1 MIEIRE
7 PEKGLS
13 RRDERAANLK
23 SGSLLRLPEWINAD
37 STQFKLLRR
46 LCAGINVVLF
56 LINRQTVRVC
66 MRACVCVLANYIH
79 QLQAV
84 EWTSLRRSHPHAI
97 YTKWSCPMILNS
109 ITFCL
114 HDAANYSKSWSGLI
128 LLCTFICHLTQQQIQ
143 FHSFQPGVASST
155 RLAWPD
161 AWITLAS
168 FENTKNIKSN
178 HDW

>member
-56 LINRQTVRVC
+56 LINRQTVAC
-66 MRACVCVLANYIH
+66 ACVHVCV
-79 QLQAV
+79 
-84 EWTSLRRSHPHAI
+84 
-97 YTKWSCPMILNS
+97 
-109 ITFCL
+109 F
-114 HDAANYSKSWSGLI
+114 
-128 LLCTFICHLTQQQIQ
+128 
-143 FHSFQPGVASST
+143 
-155 RLAWPD
+155 
-161 AWITLAS
+161 
-168 FENTKNIKSN
+168 
-178 HDW
+178 

>member
-66 MRACVCVLANYIH
+66 MRAFVCVLANYIH

-84 EWTSLRRSHPHAI
+84 E
-97 YTKWSCPMILNS
+97 
-109 ITFCL
+109 
-114 HDAANYSKSWSGLI
+114 
-128 LLCTFICHLTQQQIQ
+128 
-143 FHSFQPGVASST
+143 
-155 RLAWPD
+155 
-161 AWITLAS
+161 
-168 FENTKNIKSN
+168 
-178 HDW
+178 

>member
-46 LCAGINVVLF
+46 LCARINVVLF

-84 EWTSLRRSHPHAI
+84 E
-97 YTKWSCPMILNS
+97 
-109 ITFCL
+109 
-114 HDAANYSKSWSGLI
+114 
-128 LLCTFICHLTQQQIQ
+128 
-143 FHSFQPGVASST
+143 
-155 RLAWPD
+155 
-161 AWITLAS
+161 
-168 FENTKNIKSN
+168 
-178 HDW
+178 